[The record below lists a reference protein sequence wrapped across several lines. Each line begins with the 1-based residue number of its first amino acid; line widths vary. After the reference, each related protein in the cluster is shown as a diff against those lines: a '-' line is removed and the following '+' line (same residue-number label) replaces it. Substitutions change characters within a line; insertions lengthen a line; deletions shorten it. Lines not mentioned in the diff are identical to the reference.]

1 MARSAVTDDLSTAL
15 SEQSGVLMAA
25 KTLDSD
31 LDFAYQLQMQE
42 AINASLALQPSSS
55 GSPPSPPSP
64 NVDVYSPND
73 GVLDIAATL
82 MMQDLDRYMQEHFDR
97 KRSEAEMTRMR
108 EDLDRRIHD
117 QKFADYILNIS
128 DEEWRIYGDNYHGPY
143 GIDASSSSSSST
155 ALVDTECFRLYF
167 KGLVSEE
174 NVRGMKVMVA
184 GTGVAI
190 CDSKDRP
197 ILEVKKNL
205 EAFVDGQVVTNEVAS
220 LEALIEG
227 LDRALSLDLKRI
239 TFFCDHYNVHQYVTG
254 RVSPPQSK
262 IAALVNRVALL
273 RRKFVYCN
281 PSLVAHDDMKHAFK
295 SARDAIVSQI
305 TWPEETSNGKSM
317 KETCVI
323 CFEDTD
329 VDDMFSVDLCLH
341 RYCFSCMKQHVEVKL
356 LNGIV
361 AKCPHEGCNS
371 EVNID
376 RCQKFLDPK
385 VVQVISQQRKESS
398 IPTVEKVYC
407 PYPRCSVLM
416 SKSEVL
422 QYTQTTQAVA
432 KESGLRK
439 CMKCHYY
446 FCINCKVPWHY
457 NKTCYDYKRSN
468 PHSCPEDAKLK
479 SLATMKRWSECKK
492 CNHVIELAE
501 DVDMNFAILVELS
514 GRIRKLHVPVQSG
527 MSGISYVMHG
537 RGDD

>member
-97 KRSEAEMTRMR
+97 KRSEAEMRRMR
-108 EDLDRRIHD
+108 ENLDRRIHD

-128 DEEWRIYGDNYHGPY
+128 DEEWRIYGDNYHRPY

-197 ILEVKKNL
+197 ILEEKKNL
-205 EAFVDGQVVTNEVAS
+205 EAFVDDQVVTNEVAT

-239 TFFCDHYNVHQYVTG
+239 TFFCDHYNVHQYV
-254 RVSPPQSK
+254 SP
-262 IAALVNRVALL
+262 ILL
-273 RRKFVYCN
+273 
-281 PSLVAHDDMKHAFK
+281 
-295 SARDAIVSQI
+295 
-305 TWPEETSNGKSM
+305 
-317 KETCVI
+317 
-323 CFEDTD
+323 
-329 VDDMFSVDLCLH
+329 
-341 RYCFSCMKQHVEVKL
+341 
-356 LNGIV
+356 
-361 AKCPHEGCNS
+361 
-371 EVNID
+371 
-376 RCQKFLDPK
+376 
-385 VVQVISQQRKESS
+385 
-398 IPTVEKVYC
+398 
-407 PYPRCSVLM
+407 
-416 SKSEVL
+416 
-422 QYTQTTQAVA
+422 
-432 KESGLRK
+432 
-439 CMKCHYY
+439 
-446 FCINCKVPWHY
+446 
-457 NKTCYDYKRSN
+457 
-468 PHSCPEDAKLK
+468 
-479 SLATMKRWSECKK
+479 
-492 CNHVIELAE
+492 
-501 DVDMNFAILVELS
+501 
-514 GRIRKLHVPVQSG
+514 
-527 MSGISYVMHG
+527 
-537 RGDD
+537 